1 MNLYILLVPISP
13 PRVTG
18 IEVFRVGKDPRV
30 DLCVC
35 VCARGVKKTFI
46 KKGLVENPEKAFE
59 AQPRQSIKSNIVSW
73 G

>member
-1 MNLYILLVPISP
+1 MAIDI
-13 PRVTG
+13 
-18 IEVFRVGKDPRV
+18 FRVSKNLHV

-35 VCARGVKKTFI
+35 VCSKKAFS
-46 KKGLVENPEKAFE
+46 KKGLVEDLEKAFK

>member
-18 IEVFRVGKDPRV
+18 IEVFRLGKNPHV

-35 VCARGVKKTFI
+35 VCVWSKNTFS
-46 KKGLVENPEKAFE
+46 KKGLVEDPEKAFE
-59 AQPRQSIKSNIVSW
+59 VQPRQSIKSNIVSW